1 MKAKTSKAILLGL
14 ISISFVL
21 ITFLGAAVHAATRAP
36 DIYKIDET
44 RFPDP
49 IFRQYIL
56 DTIDEDKNGY
66 LDAMERGQVTSIS
79 LNNGYN
85 GSKIYDLTGIEYFT
99 SITYLDVSSNELTE
113 LNLSGFSE
121 LTEIKCYGNQLTAL
135 DVTDCINLTELLCY
149 NNALTSV
156 DVSTATKLVTLWIN
170 NNQLTELDLSNN
182 NITSLYC
189 DNNQIKNLNLSGN
202 TNLYELECRN
212 NQLTFLDVSMAT
224 ELELLYIENNK
235 LESLDLSNNINLD
248 MLFCSDNKLT
258 QLDIS
263 NCTLLYGFDCSDNQL
278 TELDVSNCIMLWYF
292 NCDGNQLLSLDLSK
306 NTNLTSGTQS
316 PQTRTLSPVTSETF
330 NLTDVDSHILGD
342 KIENPTGATFN
353 GTLMTGYV
361 KGTPITYQYNTG
373 NSNKMEVTI
382 TLDIQYSYL
391 SFQDG
396 NQEFNS
402 WKQGYTAPH
411 LYVEGTEL
419 QLPTADSIE
428 KEGYIFAGWYD
439 NENFTGNPI
448 DKIDSTATGDKILYA
463 KWEPERFTITIPK
476 RITLSGET
484 KSGTYTVTCTGNIKD
499 YRYVSVIPDSSFTIT
514 QKGKESITATTVQQ
528 ITKFRAE
535 DYTGSLEA
543 DETEMGTDIE
553 GTINTPDLTAGSWN
567 GTFNFKINLI

>member
-1 MKAKTSKAILLGL
+1 MKAKTSKAALLVM

-21 ITFLGAAVHAATRAP
+21 LASLGAAVHAATRAG
-36 DIYKIDET
+36 DKYIIDENL
-44 RFPDP
+44 FPDP
-49 IFRQYIL
+49 AFRQYVL
-56 DTIDEDKNGY
+56 DTIDENGSAA
-66 LDAMERGQVTSIS
+66 LEHIEREKVIAID

-85 GSKIYDLTGIEYFT
+85 GSKISDLTGIEYFT
-99 SITYLDVSSNELTE
+99 SITYLDVSNNTLTE
-113 LNLSGFSE
+113 LNLSGLSE
-121 LTEIKCYGNQLTAL
+121 LTNIKCYRNQLLSL

-149 NNALTSV
+149 ENALTSI
-156 DVSTATKLVTLWIN
+156 DVSKSTKLVTLWIYK
-170 NNQLTELDLSNN
+170 NQLTELDLSSN

-189 DNNQIKNLNLSGN
+189 DDNQIKSLNLNGN
-202 TNLYELECRN
+202 TNLHELQCRN
-212 NQLTFLDVSMAT
+212 NQLTSLDISMAT
-224 ELELLYIENNK
+224 ELELLYVENNK

-248 MLFCSDNKLT
+248 MLFCSDNELT

-278 TELDVSNCIMLWYF
+278 TELDVSKCNMLWYF

-306 NTNLTSGTQS
+306 NTNLTIGTQS
-316 PQTRTLSPVTSETF
+316 PQKRTLSPVTGETF

-361 KGTPITYQYNTG
+361 KGTPVTYQYNTG

-396 NQEFNS
+396 NQQFTN
-402 WKQGYTAPH
+402 WKQGYTAPR

-419 QLPTADSIE
+419 QLPTADNVE

-439 NENFTGNPI
+439 NENFIGEPI
-448 DKIDSTATGDKILYA
+448 DKIDSTDTGDKILYA
-463 KWEPERFTITIPK
+463 KWVPEAFSVTIPK
-476 RITLSGET
+476 SITLSGET
-484 KSGTYTVTCTGNIKD
+484 KSGTYTVTCTGAIGD
-499 YRYVSVIPDSSFTIT
+499 SRYISVVPDSSFTMT
-514 QKGKESITATTVQQ
+514 QKGKADVIATTLQQ
-528 ITKFRAE
+528 ITKFRSA

-543 DETEMGTDIE
+543 DEIEMGTDIE
-553 GTINTPDLTAGSWN
+553 GTIHTPDLTAGSWK
-567 GTFNFKINLI
+567 GTFNFRINLI

>member
-1 MKAKTSKAILLGL
+1 MKAKTSKAALFVM

-21 ITFLGAAVHAATRAP
+21 LASLGAAVHAATRAG
-36 DIYKIDET
+36 DKYIIDENL
-44 RFPDP
+44 FPDP
-49 IFRQYIL
+49 AFRQYVL
-56 DTIDEDKNGY
+56 DTIDENGSGA
-66 LDAMERGQVTSIS
+66 LEDFEREKVTTID

-85 GSKIYDLTGIEYFT
+85 GSKISDLTGIEYFT
-99 SITYLDVSSNELTE
+99 SITELAVS
-113 LNLSGFSE
+113 
-121 LTEIKCYGNQLTAL
+121 
-135 DVTDCINLTELLCY
+135 
-149 NNALTSV
+149 NNALTSI
-156 DVSTATKLVTLWIN
+156 DVSKLTKLVTLWIN
-170 NNQLTELDLSNN
+170 KNQLTELDLSSNN
-182 NITSLYC
+182 LTALYC
-189 DNNQIKNLNLSGN
+189 DDNQIKSLNLAGN
-202 TNLYELECRN
+202 TNLSDLECRN
-212 NQLTFLDVSMAT
+212 NQLTSLDISMAT
-224 ELELLYIENNK
+224 ELKLLYLENNK
-235 LESLDLSNNINLD
+235 LEFLDLSNNSNLD

-278 TELDVSNCIMLWYF
+278 TELDVSKCNILWYF

-306 NTNLTSGTQS
+306 NTDLTSGTQS

-342 KIENPTGATFN
+342 KIENPIGATFN